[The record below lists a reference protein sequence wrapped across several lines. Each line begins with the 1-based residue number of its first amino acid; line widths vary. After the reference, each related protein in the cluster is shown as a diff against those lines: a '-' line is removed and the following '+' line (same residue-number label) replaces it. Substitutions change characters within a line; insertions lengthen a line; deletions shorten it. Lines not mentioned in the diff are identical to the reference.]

1 MVISMNKIIIIGG
14 IIAATIIIVAVYSIS
29 FNENQVEV
37 SEANIEPPVTESG
50 TDTAKHYSIELDDGV
65 GIAEP

>member
-1 MVISMNKIIIIGG
+1 MNRIAIIGG
-14 IIAATIIIVAVYSIS
+14 IIVAAIIIVAVYSIS

-65 GIAEP
+65 GVSEP

>member
-1 MVISMNKIIIIGG
+1 MNRIAIIGG
-14 IIAATIIIVAVYSIS
+14 IIVAAIIIVAVYSIS

-50 TDTAKHYSIELDDGV
+50 ADTTKHYSIELDDGV
-65 GIAEP
+65 GVSEP